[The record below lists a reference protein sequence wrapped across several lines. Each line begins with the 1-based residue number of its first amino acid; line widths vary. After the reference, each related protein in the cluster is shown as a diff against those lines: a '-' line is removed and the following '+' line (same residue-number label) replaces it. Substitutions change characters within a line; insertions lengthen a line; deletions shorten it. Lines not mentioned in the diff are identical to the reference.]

1 MAIVLQPR
9 VLAQDNFLVDVGKR
23 YKERESQPTA
33 QADNSQ
39 YSSLETARLLKY
51 QNGAGLNSEH
61 SMSSHDEV

>member
-9 VLAQDNFLVDVGKR
+9 IWAQDNFLVDVGER
-23 YKERESQPTA
+23 CKERERQPTA

-39 YSSLETARLLKY
+39 YSSLETARLLRY

-61 SMSSHDEV
+61 GMSSHDEV

>member
-9 VLAQDNFLVDVGKR
+9 VLAQGDFLVDVGKR
-23 YKERESQPTA
+23 CKERESQPTA

-39 YSSLETARLLKY
+39 CSFLEIVRLLKY

-61 SMSSHDEV
+61 SMSGHDEV